1 MSISL
6 PFFCVY
12 GLGSVLLVFMLQ
24 RFGTETS
31 GAALGLLLGDLV
43 ASILVVITALR
54 IAGIGFSTWAKALV
68 ASPADVVRQ
77 VLFRLKSVVG
87 ERSIR

>member
-12 GLGSVLLVFMLQ
+12 GLGSVLLVFLLQ
-24 RFGTETS
+24 RFGTGTS

-43 ASILVVITALR
+43 ACILVVISALR
-54 IAGIGFSTWAKALV
+54 IAGISLSTWANALV
-68 ASPADVVRQ
+68 ASPVDVVRQ
-77 VLFRLKSVVG
+77 LLFRLKSIAG
-87 ERSIR
+87 KRSIR